1 MSQRLRGFLQYAA
14 IVVVSAVVAIGLAEA
29 YLASQAVQPGA
40 LPFYGQLHPYVMFR
54 PQSNLRYVSSETFV
68 MSHHTEQVHHY
79 TNEDGLRVSAPDYD
93 LPRAKPPGQLRVAV
107 LGGSAVEIATTFE
120 TTLPGSLKALL
131 GEKYTGRD
139 IEVIN
144 AGIQSSVSRQSL
156 IHLMFTVADYQPDIV
171 VLYDGHNDIG
181 MPLMYDARP
190 NFPYNFQVMQEA
202 WDFYRARHEDSL
214 WRVVLDR
221 SHVYAALSAR
231 WGGQASTASAVAKGL
246 HRAPHALTPT
256 QIRGDREYVE
266 RFVAEYLSNWEKLI
280 DLSKT
285 YGFDPVFV
293 LQPTG
298 AFDREYT
305 IAALQQGFNIEEQAA
320 MDWNDAFIG
329 IYRET
334 GRQIEGLRARYPDV
348 VFLDLGDYLLPA
360 ETYFWDGVHVYD
372 EVNLKL
378 AGRIHDEMKSVVER
392 QLQQLGAASAQPR
405 P

>member
-1 MSQRLRGFLQYAA
+1 MSHRLRGFLQYSA
-14 IVVVSAVVAIGLAEA
+14 IVLLSAVVAIGLAEA
-29 YLASQAVQPGA
+29 YLASQATQPGA

-54 PQSNLRYVSSETFV
+54 PQANLHYVSSETFV

-79 TNEDGLRVSAPDYD
+79 TNEDGLRVSAPDYE
-93 LPRAKPPGQLRVAV
+93 LPRAKPSGQLRVAV

-120 TTLPGSLKALL
+120 TTLPGSLKTLL
-131 GEKYTGRD
+131 RKEYPGRD

-156 IHLMFTVADYQPDIV
+156 IHLMFTMADYEPDIV

-214 WRVVLDR
+214 WRVILDR

-231 WGGQASTASAVAKGL
+231 WGGQATTASTVAQGL
-246 HRAPHALTPT
+246 HRAPYALTPT
-256 QIRGDREYVE
+256 QIRGDRDYVE
-266 RFVAEYLSNWEKLI
+266 RFVGEYLSNWEKLI

-285 YGFDPVFV
+285 YGFEPVFV

-305 IAALQQGFNIEEQAA
+305 VAALQQGFNIEEEAA
-320 MDWNDAFIG
+320 TDWNDAFTG

-334 GRQIEGLRARYPDV
+334 GRQIESLRARYPDV
-348 VFLDLGDYLLPA
+348 TFLDLGDYLLPA
-360 ETYFWDGVHVYD
+360 ETSFWDGVHVYD
-372 EVNLKL
+372 EVNMKL
-378 AGRIHDEMKSVVER
+378 AGRLYKEMKSVVER
-392 QLQQLGAASAQPR
+392 ELQRLGPEPATPR